1 MENNKDKMTFW
12 DKLIGNEGIKTD
24 VHVSLTSSSY
34 IKLGGV
40 LIIGV
45 AIGNY
50 VGNLLSK

>member
-1 MENNKDKMTFW
+1 MENNKEKMTFW
-12 DKLIGNEGIKTD
+12 DKLIGSEGLKTD
-24 VHVSLTSSSY
+24 VHISLSPDSY
-34 IKLGGV
+34 MKLGIV